1 MRLKVNIGQ
10 KWRIKYVYIVRG
22 KNNERNKESEGGAS
36 VSKLIMLKELLPTVL
51 FVSGL
56 IAIVTSAYLFNSIIG
71 TLVLGSVLLF
81 CGWLLTPTSSKAGGS
96 R

>member
-1 MRLKVNIGQ
+1 M
-10 KWRIKYVYIVRG
+10 
-22 KNNERNKESEGGAS
+22 
-36 VSKLIMLKELLPTVL
+36 SKLIMLKELLPTLL

-81 CGWLLTPTSSKAGGS
+81 CGWLLTPTPQQKGGG

>member
-1 MRLKVNIGQ
+1 M
-10 KWRIKYVYIVRG
+10 
-22 KNNERNKESEGGAS
+22 
-36 VSKLIMLKELLPTVL
+36 SKLIMLKELLPTLL

-71 TLVLGSVLLF
+71 TLVLGGVLLF
-81 CGWLLTPTSSKAGGS
+81 SGWIITPTPKSKAGDS

>member
-1 MRLKVNIGQ
+1 M
-10 KWRIKYVYIVRG
+10 RG

-71 TLVLGSVLLF
+71 TLALGSVLLF
-81 CGWLLTPTSSKAGGS
+81 CGWLLTPTSKAGGN

>member
-10 KWRIKYVYIVRG
+10 KRRMSYVIYMRG

-36 VSKLIMLKELLPTVL
+36 VSKLIMLKEMLPTLL

-81 CGWLLTPTSSKAGGS
+81 CGWLLTPTSKAGGS

>member
-10 KWRIKYVYIVRG
+10 KWRMSYVIYMRG
-22 KNNERNKESEGGAS
+22 KNNERHKESEGGAS

-81 CGWLLTPTSSKAGGS
+81 CGWLLTPTSKAGGS

>member
-1 MRLKVNIGQ
+1 M
-10 KWRIKYVYIVRG
+10 
-22 KNNERNKESEGGAS
+22 
-36 VSKLIMLKELLPTVL
+36 IMLKELLPTLL

-56 IAIVTSAYLFNSIIG
+56 IAIVTSAYLFNSILG

-81 CGWLLTPTSSKAGGS
+81 CGWLLTPTYKAGGS

>member
-1 MRLKVNIGQ
+1 
-10 KWRIKYVYIVRG
+10 
-22 KNNERNKESEGGAS
+22 
-36 VSKLIMLKELLPTVL
+36 MLKELLPTVL

-56 IAIVTSAYLFNSIIG
+56 IAIVISAYLFNSIIG

-81 CGWLLTPTSSKAGGS
+81 CGWLLTPTSSKAGDN